1 MCNSISG
8 RCLTAAKRCYVPI
21 AWPAELKQ
29 VRQVIEEL
37 LQSLQPRVTEDEVER
52 ELIAEVVIAPVKM
65 NDSEG
70 YGFYSYKP
78 IKVGGQP
85 LSES

>member
-1 MCNSISG
+1 MATLEKIIEQIIA
-8 RCLTAAKRCYVPI
+8 LT
-21 AWPAELKQ
+21 PAELKQ
-29 VRQVIEEL
+29 VRQVVEEL

-52 ELIAEVVIAPVKM
+52 KLIAEGVIAPVKM

-70 YGFYSYKP
+70 YDFHSYKL

-85 LSES
+85 LSEILIEERR